1 MEALRVTAVDENFY
15 LKKRYDRLFKKVM
28 LSVQIDNEGSANMS
42 SIYAAKFQLGH
53 ALIHSL
59 DRSDIPSG
67 IEILEQL
74 VKKHHDSDARR
85 DYSK

>member
-1 MEALRVTAVDENFY
+1 M
-15 LKKRYDRLFKKVM
+15 KKLYDKLFKVI

-85 DYSK
+85 DYSEYRNTKEKFKF